1 MDKKEIDELLFDL
14 TDLGHRIKKVDQ
26 LVASL
31 KSPALKAQ
39 YEQELVYMIEM
50 YRQMGSIARDE
61 VEKYCNWEKSSGG
74 PISIGYRRVL
84 KSLSSY

>member
-61 VEKYCNWEKSSGG
+61 VEKYCNWEKS
-74 PISIGYRRVL
+74 
-84 KSLSSY
+84 